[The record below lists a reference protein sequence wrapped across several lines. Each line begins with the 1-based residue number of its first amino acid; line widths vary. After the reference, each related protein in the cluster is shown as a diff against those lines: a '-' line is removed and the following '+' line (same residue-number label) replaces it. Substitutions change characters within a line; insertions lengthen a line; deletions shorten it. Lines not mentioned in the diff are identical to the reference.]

1 MRLLALASVCALLLG
16 GCGRSRQASREPDPL
31 PVVAIDEVPA
41 PELSQVTVQRGTNLR
56 EIGGRAYGHERFSGF
71 VATLNGI
78 TDPERV
84 SAGAVLRTPSLAV
97 AFRDAGLAPEY
108 QAAINCL
115 AKACTD
121 YYAAEGAY
129 LTARRAS
136 GVASGTFAISPDIRT
151 TFERCATMIEAA
163 LPVLHSARSPHTVPT
178 MTIGQF
184 QQAASQI
191 RELARGSID
200 GYGYDY
206 DLVGQQLGL
215 AFTNALIWT
224 KQQHR

>member
-1 MRLLALASVCALLLG
+1 MRLPALVSMCALLFV
-16 GCGRSRQASREPDPL
+16 GCGRSRQDSRVLGPL
-31 PVVAIDEVPA
+31 PVVAIDDVPA
-41 PELSQVTVQRGTNLR
+41 PALSQVTVQRGSNLR
-56 EIGGRAYGHERFSGF
+56 EIASQAYGHERFSGF

-78 TDPERV
+78 ADPERV
-84 SAGAVLRTPSLAV
+84 PAGAVVRTPSLA
-97 AFRDAGLAPEY
+97 AGFRDAGMAPEY
-108 QAAINCL
+108 QGAINCL

-121 YYAAEGAY
+121 YYAVEGSY

-151 TFERCATMIEAA
+151 TFERCAAMIEAA
-163 LPVLHSARSPHTVPT
+163 LPVLNSARTPHAVPT

-191 RELARGSID
+191 RELASGAID

-206 DLVGQQLGL
+206 DLVGQRFGL